1 MTGASRTG
9 PRTGLAAGRP
19 KVRGFGALN
28 WRGMWSLFR
37 RDQIRFLRYAG
48 ESIAGPAISGLMFLA
63 VFQLALGEEGPLPGV
78 TMAQFLVP
86 GIAMFSLTHS
96 AFENA
101 AVTLFSDK
109 IEGMITDVLGAP
121 LRPFEVVLALTATAA
136 CSGLITTAVVLAL
149 MAVFVELPLAA
160 PLAVVGFALAAAL
173 LFALLGVIV
182 GICAERWDHYSA
194 AETFLVFPLAMLSG
208 AFFAVSALPAEVQW
222 LFRANPV
229 FHALEG
235 FRFGFTGQAQEPP
248 LLAAAVLAAMIAGL
262 GLLAWRL
269 YARGYKL
276 KP

>member
-1 MTGASRTG
+1 MPPTRA
-9 PRTGLAAGRP
+9 GLAAGRP
-19 KVRGFGALN
+19 RVRRFPTLN

-37 RDQIRFLRYAG
+37 RDQVRFFRYAA
-48 ESIAGPAISGLMFLA
+48 ESIAGPAVSSLMFLA
-63 VFQLALGEEGPLPGV
+63 VFQLALGNEGPLPGV

-101 AVTLFSDK
+101 AVALFHDK
-109 IEGMITDVLGAP
+109 IEGMITDILGAP
-121 LRPFEVVLALTATAA
+121 LRPLEVIGALTATAA
-136 CSGLITTAVVLAL
+136 CNGLITTAVVLAL
-149 MAVFVELPLAA
+149 MAVFVEMPLVA
-160 PLAVVGFALAAAL
+160 PLAVLGFALAAAL
-173 LFALLGVIV
+173 LFALLGLIV
-182 GICAERWDHYSA
+182 GIWAERWDHYSA
-194 AETFLVFPLAMLSG
+194 VETFLVFPIAVLSG
-208 AFFAVSALPAEVQW
+208 AFFAVSSLPAETQW

-235 FRFGFTGQAQEPP
+235 FRFGFTGQSQEPP